1 MRWPLAELAAGGL
14 GGERAMGGGVSLPR
28 KSSETWSAEEVAA
41 LLNSMGYAEYA
52 KAAEKNDLSGM
63 ELLK

>member
-1 MRWPLAELAAGGL
+1 M
-14 GGERAMGGGVSLPR
+14 PR

-52 KAAEKNDLSGM
+52 KAAEKSDLSGM
-63 ELLK
+63 EMLK